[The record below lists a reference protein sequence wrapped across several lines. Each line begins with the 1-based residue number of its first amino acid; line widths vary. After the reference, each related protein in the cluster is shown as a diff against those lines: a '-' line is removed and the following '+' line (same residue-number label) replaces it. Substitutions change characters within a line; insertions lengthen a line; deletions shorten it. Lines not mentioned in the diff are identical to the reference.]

1 MNSKLAKELLF
12 VCATTEPIKIKNA
25 GSTIVEKQASLE
37 APIPSKLLPVSNA
50 ARSEKNFPKP
60 NI

>member
-1 MNSKLAKELLF
+1 MCVSAII
-12 VCATTEPIKIKNA
+12 EPIKIKKA

-50 ARSEKNFPKP
+50 ESSEKNFPKA

>member
-12 VCATTEPIKIKNA
+12 VSATTEPIKIKNA

-37 APIPSKLLPVSNA
+37 APIPSKLLPVSIA
-50 ARSEKNFPKP
+50 PIKEKNFPNPK
-60 NI
+60 I